1 MRIPTLISVLALLTM
16 TLVLCAYNES
26 NALQVQSANDRQ
38 QAKEKEAMLIQY
50 LEVVTPNVDE
60 TCSALEKLHGVSFCT
75 PDAGLSN
82 ARTTVL
88 RGGGKVGV
96 RAPMREDEQPVVR
109 PYVLTKDIE
118 AAVKAAQAA
127 GAEIAIPPM
136 EIPGHGRFAIYI
148 HGGIEHGLWQL

>member
-1 MRIPTLISVLALLTM
+1 MRIPTLSSVLALLTT
-16 TLVLCAYNES
+16 TLVLCACDES
-26 NALQVQSANDRQ
+26 DARPVQSANDRQ
-38 QAKEKEAMLIQY
+38 QAKEEEAMLIQY

-60 TCSALEKLHGVSFCT
+60 TCSVLEKLHGVSFGT
-75 PDAGLSN
+75 PDAGFGN
-82 ARTTVL
+82 ARMAVL
-88 RGGGKVGV
+88 KGGGKVGV

-136 EIPGHGRFAIYI
+136 EIPGGGRFAIYI